1 MLLHTGILDQLEMV
15 TSIIS
20 VLTLRAYQRNMWYV
34 LQSYL
39 FFYSYLDLMY
49 ISSKQQQQQPQQQ
62 QQQQQQQNKPENE

>member
-49 ISSKQQQQQPQQQ
+49 ISSKQQQQQ
-62 QQQQQQQNKPENE
+62 QQQQQNKPENE

>member
-20 VLTLRAYQRNMWYV
+20 VLTLRAYERNMWYV

-39 FFYSYLDLMY
+39 FFNLYLNLMY
-49 ISSKQQQQQPQQQ
+49 ISSKQQ